1 MITAQRRT
9 FMKLK
14 DILYYF
20 IIFFVLW
27 ATTFCTRFIFD
38 GTGIYGFASVFC
50 ILVFRTV
57 LGIYLSAF
65 FIGIISKNKLK
76 PYWHV
81 IVAVLTAVIVPA
93 AIHLLDSVTYNWFH
107 SGFELDHVIGEGIK
121 LFLTRYNS
129 YDSILPVLCEFA
141 FSMGVYTLAY
151 IGIKN
156 RWVSAIANHF
166 GCILEEDVAT
176 VKTNVISF
184 PEDFDM
190 NSPVVAVKSDGRLI
204 VTSIDVYNTV
214 MSYCD
219 DITKLDVANDSENGI
234 MQVLD
239 GAVKAHML
247 TSREM
252 IIPEEIR
259 ESVVSEEYEIIR
271 FGKWWELAPFYIA
284 E

>member
-1 MITAQRRT
+1 
-9 FMKLK
+9 MKLK

-38 GTGIYGFASVFC
+38 GTGIYGLAAVLC

-65 FIGIISKNKLK
+65 FIECISKKKLK
-76 PYWHV
+76 PCWHL
-81 IVAVLTAVIVPA
+81 ATGFFTAVVVPM
-93 AIHLLDSVTYNWFH
+93 AIHLVDCVAYAWLR
-107 SGFELDHVIGEGIK
+107 SGFEYDHMLGDGMQMFLARYDNGEAILNILFEIAFAIGIYSV
-121 LFLTRYNS
+121 T
-129 YDSILPVLCEFA
+129 
-141 FSMGVYTLAY
+141 Y
-151 IGIKN
+151 IGIKK
-156 RWVSAIANHF
+156 RWLSAIANHF

-184 PEDFDM
+184 PDDFDM
-190 NSPVVAVKSDGRLI
+190 NSPVVAAKSDGRLI
-204 VTSIDVYNTV
+204 VTSIDVYNSV

-219 DITKLDVANDSENGI
+219 DVTELNVANESESNI
-234 MQVLD
+234 MQALV
-239 GAVKAHML
+239 GAIKADML
-247 TSREM
+247 SSKEM